1 MKMKFPEMAEEED
14 EEAMPAEEET
24 MEGDEPESAEEKA
37 MEMEMETPGAEAAEA
52 MSIPLPE
59 GFQPPEG
66 TKDGDAFEIITKA
79 KIKDGRLMFESFDG
93 QPTKGASEDSDESD
107 AMAEETLRQ
116 AVKAGGLRG

>member
-14 EEAMPAEEET
+14 EEVMPAEEEA

-37 MEMEMETPGAEAAEA
+37 MEMETPGAEAAEA

-66 TKDGDAFEIITKA
+66 TKDGDTFEIITKA
-79 KIKDGRLMFESFDG
+79 KVKDGRLMFESFDG

>member
-37 MEMEMETPGAEAAEA
+37 MEMETPGAEAAEA